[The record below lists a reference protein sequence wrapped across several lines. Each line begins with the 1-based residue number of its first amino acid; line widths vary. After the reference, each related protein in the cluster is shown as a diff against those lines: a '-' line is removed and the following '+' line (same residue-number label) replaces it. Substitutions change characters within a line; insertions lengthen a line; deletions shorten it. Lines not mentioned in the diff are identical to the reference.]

1 MKRLIVF
8 LVALAFVAVA
18 LPMYAQTKVGS
29 PAVEFYNSYRAAWAT
44 AKSFQDILPFHSKE
58 SKAQLAKVPADQQK
72 MMFQMAK
79 EMDPK
84 DIKVTGEKATPTGAM
99 LELTGTADGKAV
111 KGTAELVKEGGAF
124 KMVKENWQL

>member
-1 MKRLIVF
+1 MRRLVV
-8 LVALAFVAVA
+8 LVVVAAFVAVA
-18 LPMYAQTKVGS
+18 LPALAQTKAAS

-44 AKSFQDILPFHSKE
+44 AKSFQDILPFHSKA
-58 SKAQLAKVPADQQK
+58 SQAQLAKIPADQQK

-84 DIKVTGEKATPTGAM
+84 DVKVTGEKATPTGAI
-99 LELTGTADGKAV
+99 LELSGTADGKPA

-124 KMVKENWQL
+124 KMVKEDWQQ